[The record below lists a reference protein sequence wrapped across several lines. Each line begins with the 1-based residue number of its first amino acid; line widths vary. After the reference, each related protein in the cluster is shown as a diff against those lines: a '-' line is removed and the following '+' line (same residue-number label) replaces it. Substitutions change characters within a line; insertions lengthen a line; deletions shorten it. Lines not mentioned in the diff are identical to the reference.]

1 MTEEEKK
8 VSEIEEVLERER
20 VDFSSKISDV
30 IKMINRMD
38 SISEAQVLMLSYR
51 HILVDKITKYRA
63 AIYKKKANDQNFRK
77 MRYEYYKTQ
86 HDVRL
91 DYREINTFIDSDM
104 ALRIRQTEL
113 LENHISWYNQCID
126 TLDKL
131 GFSIKNRIQIEEIKL
146 KTM

>member
-1 MTEEEKK
+1 MTDEERK

-20 VDFSSKISDV
+20 IDFSSKISDV
-30 IKMINRMD
+30 IKMINQID
-38 SISEAQVLMLSYR
+38 SIAEAQVLMLSYR
-51 HILVDKITKYRA
+51 HILIDKITKYRA
-63 AIYKKKANDQNFRK
+63 ATYKKKANDQNYRK

-104 ALRIRQTEL
+104 ALRTRQTDL
-113 LENHISWYNQCID
+113 LENHINWYNQCVD